1 MARGRRF
8 KKDYLEERERRDLN
22 RSAVGFDEDMME
34 RAEAWREASGNVIGK
49 VASIIAGRT
58 IETRWVENVPIAAT
72 DGKDILISSN
82 WFRSKIIPQLMK
94 RDMSSTAK
102 EWGAIKGIAYHELS
116 HILWTPRQNHKPL
129 KDIVRNHEQ
138 RSIWNLL
145 EDQRIESLFVA
156 RYRPAIPYFTQ
167 IVLDYVVANNNKNLP
182 SAQVFS
188 WLLLHGRKY
197 IDPEIREHYR
207 QQADKAI
214 RSISSSSFYAD
225 IVENGASNFLAPLID
240 EYRALTFPADGER
253 AVEIID
259 NIATF
264 LEYTGLFPSIDPLIE
279 DYQNGH
285 GEHVTGRSVPVAEER
300 KDRDRMVEAESK
312 EPEASSEPQTE
323 GNQVNGGGSEAAT
336 GEDDKNIGAKIR
348 EELGKAQEVV
358 EDEGMDMVK
367 TISKIVRDTHVSTV
381 PGVNDTA
388 GISSRSLTPYMEVD
402 SQRLAREIGLVFSD
416 HEDCWVR
423 GNSSGRLNVTD
434 VMSARGRHFNVFD
447 SWQEADEDDLSF
459 EIVIL
464 FDRSTSMAGQ
474 TNDSAS
480 QCMWTVQRAFES
492 LDIPTTVIGYSNGA
506 SMLSH
511 RNSFVERSVYN
522 VPPVIGGT
530 DPNEALE
537 WAKSIFRNSTANHK
551 IIVSITDGYWWGCG
565 DGESAII
572 RRMIELHSL
581 GCQSL
586 LVTID
591 GECEHY
597 AGLYNGHKEHVALTS
612 QTLRR
617 LPLEVGKRVAKL
629 AAETIQQ
636 TAA

>member
-1 MARGRRF
+1 MGRRV
-8 KKDYLEERERRDLN
+8 KKEYSQETDRRHML
-22 RSAVGFDEDMME
+22 RSAVGSDENWLE
-34 RAEAWREASGNVIGK
+34 RAEAWGEASGNVIGK

-58 IETRWVENVPIAAT
+58 IETRWVDNIPIAAT
-72 DGKDILISSN
+72 DGKDILISSH
-82 WFRSKIIPQLMK
+82 WFRTKVVPQLMK

-116 HILWTPRQNHKPL
+116 HILWTPRKNHKPL
-129 KDIVRNHEQ
+129 KDISTHEQ

-167 IVLDYVVANNNKNLP
+167 IVLEYAIANNNVNLP
-182 SAQVFS
+182 SSQVFS

-207 QQADKAI
+207 QQSDDAI
-214 RSISSSSFYAD
+214 RDIAWSSDLYSD
-225 IVENGASNFLAPLID
+225 IIRNGASNYLAPLID

-253 AVEIID
+253 ALEIID
-259 NIATF
+259 RIVTF
-264 LEYTGLFPSIDPLIE
+264 LEHTGLFVSIDPLIE
-279 DYQNGH
+279 GYQNGH

-300 KDRDRMVEAESK
+300 KDRDRMVESEAQKSES
-312 EPEASSEPQTE
+312 PSEPQSD
-323 GNQVNGGGSEAAT
+323 GDQVNGEGSEPST
-336 GEDDKNIGAKIR
+336 GEDDKSIGAKIR
-348 EELGKAQEVV
+348 EELGKAQKVV
-358 EDEGMDMVK
+358 EDEGRELVK
-367 TISKIVRDTHVSTV
+367 TISKVVRDTHMSTV

-388 GISSRSLTPYMEVD
+388 GTSTYSLAPHMEVD

-416 HEDCWVR
+416 HEDGWVR
-423 GNSSGRLNVTD
+423 GNSAGRLNITD

-459 EIVIL
+459 EVVIL
-464 FDRSTSMAGQ
+464 FDRSTSMHGA
-474 TNDSAS
+474 TNTWAS
-480 QCMWTVQRAFES
+480 QCMWTTQRAFES
-492 LDIPTTVIGYSNGA
+492 LDIPTTVIGYSNSA
-506 SMLSH
+506 SMISH
-511 RNSFVERSVYN
+511 RNSFVDRSVYS
-522 VPPVIGGT
+522 VPPTIGGT

-551 IIVSITDGYWWGCG
+551 IIVSITDGYWWGC
-565 DGESAII
+565 DRHDSYIMKNMA
-572 RRMIELHSL
+572 ELHNL

-586 LVTID
+586 LVTINGD
-591 GECEHY
+591 CEYY